1 MNTNSLLFGI
11 VGFLLGGLL
20 VSIAAATFDKPGN
33 SNDSHGPNTMSMQ
46 DMDMDEMAQS
56 MQGKTGDAFD
66 KAFIDA
72 MIVHHQ
78 GAIEMA
84 EMAEIRAKHQE
95 IKQLSKDIITA
106 QTNEITLMQQWL
118 KDWGYSTSPNPMPM
132 NH

>member
-20 VSIAAATFDKPGN
+20 VSIAAVTFDKPNDGN
-33 SNDSHGPNTMSMQ
+33 DNHTQNTKSMQ
-46 DMDMDEMAQS
+46 NMGMDEMAQS

-84 EMAEIRAKHQE
+84 EMAELQAKHQE
-95 IKQLSKDIITA
+95 IKQLSNDIITA
-106 QTNEITLMQQWL
+106 QTTEITQMQQWL
-118 KDWGYSTSPNPMPM
+118 KDWGYGASSSHM
-132 NH
+132 HAVQ